1 MESSYTVDTYR
12 LMTALEKWESQG
24 AQMDSGSGPS
34 GDADESVS
42 GDNDLEF
49 DPNGDPFESF
59 TEPSDEPSRFHT
71 PSEALSHTC

>member
-1 MESSYTVDTYR
+1 
-12 LMTALEKWESQG
+12 
-24 AQMDSGSGPS
+24 MDSGSGPS